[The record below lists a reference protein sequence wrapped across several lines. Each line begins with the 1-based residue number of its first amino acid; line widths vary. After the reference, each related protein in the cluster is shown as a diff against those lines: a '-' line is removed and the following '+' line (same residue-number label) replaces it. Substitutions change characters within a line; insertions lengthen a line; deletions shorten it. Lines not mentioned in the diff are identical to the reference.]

1 MLGVAV
7 QAPAQ
12 ATPATP
18 PVHKPAPNTN
28 RTMLGVAVQAPAGGA
43 SESVPPSHP
52 QSAQPSAW
60 DTNDDA
66 PVPAVVAPK
75 TNRGLMIFGAL
86 LVVLALVGG
95 GVAFFLLR
103 GGPTIAA
110 SVSTADGAEVLVVDV
125 PEAPVGAKARFL
137 GQEVALEAG
146 RASFPLRADDLR
158 IGDNELRVDVVGPD
172 GAVQSASVVLSV
184 RYRVRADLT
193 ALDRDPPALRIV
205 ADAVPGASI
214 TLDEQPVPLDA
225 TGHGN
230 VDFPLQADAPNE
242 SPVYERNVHYR
253 VVLPGETSPAEGD
266 VRVRI
271 PFATLQ
277 LDRPGRSAITERD
290 RIEVA
295 GAADPEASVTI
306 DGRPLELREGRF
318 VTELPLPALGESPH
332 VVVARRP
339 GRAPRTLRF
348 TVRRVADLEAEARA
362 YPVEELTYAR
372 LAASPSTYQGRRVA
386 FEGWIYNLDV
396 HDGRSVL
403 QVSVRDCARGQRCPL
418 WITYDGA
425 SEAGLNAWVRA
436 VGELAGEQQF
446 RSPSGEVL
454 SVPRL
459 DAVFLLPLEGAR

>member
-1 MLGVAV
+1 V
-7 QAPAQ
+7 
-12 ATPATP
+12 
-18 PVHKPAPNTN
+18 
-28 RTMLGVAVQAPAGGA
+28 
-43 SESVPPSHP
+43 
-52 QSAQPSAW
+52 
-60 DTNDDA
+60 
-66 PVPAVVAPK
+66 
-75 TNRGLMIFGAL
+75 
-86 LVVLALVGG
+86 
-95 GVAFFLLR
+95 
-103 GGPTIAA
+103 
-110 SVSTADGAEVLVVDV
+110 
-125 PEAPVGAKARFL
+125 
-137 GQEVALEAG
+137 
-146 RASFPLRADDLR
+146 
-158 IGDNELRVDVVGPD
+158 
-172 GAVQSASVVLSV
+172 
-184 RYRVRADLT
+184 
-193 ALDRDPPALRIV
+193 
-205 ADAVPGASI
+205 
-214 TLDEQPVPLDA
+214 TL
-225 TGHGN
+225 
-230 VDFPLQADAPNE
+230 
-242 SPVYERNVHYR
+242 
-253 VVLPGETSPAEGD
+253 
-266 VRVRI
+266 
-271 PFATLQ
+271 
-277 LDRPGRSAITERD
+277 
-290 RIEVA
+290 
-295 GAADPEASVTI
+295 

-372 LAASPSTYQGRRVA
+372 LAASPTTYRGRRVA